1 MAYTG
6 RASLTSAAEASRS
19 IDRQGHHSTII
30 APISLSQKKL
40 SQKDR
45 ASGAVIPLSF
55 GFSAT
60 RKHRIAPRLVVGCGG
75 LSRSRRRPA
84 KHRHVFTQS

>member
-6 RASLTSAAEASRS
+6 RASLTSAAQASRS

-30 APISLSQKKL
+30 APISLSQKQL

-45 ASGAVIPLSF
+45 ASGAAIPLSLAF
-55 GFSAT
+55 RDPETLAS
-60 RKHRIAPRLVVGCGG
+60 PQGG
-75 LSRSRRRPA
+75 SLGA
-84 KHRHVFTQS
+84 AG

>member
-1 MAYTG
+1 MGYTG
-6 RASLTSAAEASRS
+6 RASLTSDAQASRS

-30 APISLSQKKL
+30 APLSFSQKQL
-40 SQKDR
+40 SQKDW
-45 ASGAVIPLSF
+45 ASGAAIPLSF

-60 RKHRIAPRLVVGCGG
+60 RKQQDRPKADRWCDG

-84 KHRHVFTQS
+84 KHRHVFTKY